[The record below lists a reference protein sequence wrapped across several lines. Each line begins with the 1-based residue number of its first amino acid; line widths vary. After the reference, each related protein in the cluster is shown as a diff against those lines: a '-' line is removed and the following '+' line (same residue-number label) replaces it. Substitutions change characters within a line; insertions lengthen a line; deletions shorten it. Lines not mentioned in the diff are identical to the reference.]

1 MSFPTWM
8 SKNSVPFSQY
18 LFPPTPFYASPG
30 NESGS
35 TSAKHNRSRRLS
47 TSSSLSSASSTA
59 EARRPGPRPQSS
71 SIPFTNAQS
80 TPETTPSSSP
90 LRSSSVPSPP
100 SNYLTGNTSFLRCGR
115 CSTHICLTSQI
126 ISKGFTG
133 RHGRAYL
140 VCPSTGSLSH
150 STHNDAVNVGSNTSS
165 SRSSTTSLPN
175 TTTHRA
181 VPRQLVTGA
190 HTVSDISCAVCAVVL
205 GWKYVAAEDE
215 AQRYKIGKFILET
228 RKVCV
233 AHFWEE
239 QEDEVEEEDE
249 TAAANEQSE
258 RASGVLSSGRGVR
271 GGRAGGSTPRTQDP
285 SSVSAAGVYSYGAT
299 PSSNKPTRLSRPLRG
314 VDKDRDRDRAGAG
327 TTTATTTT
335 GEIQFD
341 SQDEEEC
348 DDLFAGVW
356 SPALATRRRSRRR
369 FGRGD

>member
-1 MSFPTWM
+1 MSLQTWI
-8 SKNSVPFSQY
+8 SKNSIPFSQY
-18 LFPPTPFYASPG
+18 LFPPTPFYVSSG
-30 NESGS
+30 NGSSS
-35 TSAKHNRSRRLS
+35 TSAEHDRLRRRSTPLPS
-47 TSSSLSSASSTA
+47 ASASSTA
-59 EARRPGPRPQSS
+59 EAHRSGPRPQSS
-71 SIPFTNAQS
+71 SVPLT
-80 TPETTPSSSP
+80 TTHDPPEATPSSSA
-90 LRSSSVPSPP
+90 LQSSSAPSPP
-100 SNYLTGNTSFLRCGR
+100 SNYLTGNTSFLRCAR

-140 VCPSTGSLSH
+140 VCPSTGSLFH
-150 STHNDAVNVGSNTSS
+150 SANSGAVHSGSNTWS

-175 TTTHRA
+175 TITHRA

-190 HTVSDISCAVCAVVL
+190 HTVSDISCAVCGAVL

-239 QEDEVEEEDE
+239 QEDEEDE
-249 TAAANEQSE
+249 AVAAKEQSE
-258 RASGVLSSGRGVR
+258 GASGVLGSGRGKR
-271 GGRAGGSTPRTQDP
+271 GPPKAQDP
-285 SSVSAAGVYSYGAT
+285 SSTGAASFYSATS
-299 PSSNKPTRLSRPLRG
+299 SSNKPPRPSRPLRG
-314 VDKDRDRDRAGAG
+314 VDRDRDRDRAGA
-327 TTTATTTT
+327 AT

-369 FGRGD
+369 FGRGE